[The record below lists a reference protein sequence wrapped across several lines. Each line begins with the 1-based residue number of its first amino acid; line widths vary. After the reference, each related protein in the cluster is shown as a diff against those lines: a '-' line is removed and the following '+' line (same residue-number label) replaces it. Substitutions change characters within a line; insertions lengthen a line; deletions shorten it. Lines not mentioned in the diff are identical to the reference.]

1 VILPPLRHRREDIPE
16 LARFFLRTSAVGS
29 RGRLS
34 EIGDDAIGVLVDY
47 PWPGNVRELK
57 NFMERMAISMA
68 GQLISAAD
76 VRMYLKQ
83 PAAGKRE
90 SEVRKLWEIEKQAIL
105 AALDRYEGNRTKTAE
120 VLGIGRRTLQN
131 KLKSYGMADYGN
143 SS

>member
-1 VILPPLRHRREDIPE
+1 
-16 LARFFLRTSAVGS
+16 
-29 RGRLS
+29 
-34 EIGDDAIGVLVDY
+34 
-47 PWPGNVRELK
+47 
-57 NFMERMAISMA
+57 MERMAISMA